1 VINCGFP
8 LQLMALVYL
17 CEFYQLAEVALY
29 WKQVILM
36 NEHQKSRF
44 AKQIYDVMNGTLAG
58 KRIVLFGFA
67 FKKNTEG
74 TSTR

>member
-1 VINCGFP
+1 
-8 LQLMALVYL
+8 
-17 CEFYQLAEVALY
+17 
-29 WKQVILM
+29 M